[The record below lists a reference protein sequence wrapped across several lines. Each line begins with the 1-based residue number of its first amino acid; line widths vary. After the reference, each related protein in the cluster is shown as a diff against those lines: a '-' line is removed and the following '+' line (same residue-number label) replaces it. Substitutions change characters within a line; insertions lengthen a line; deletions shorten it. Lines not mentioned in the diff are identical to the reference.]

1 MPLIRLDKVSI
12 NFGTQVILE
21 EVNLSIK
28 RGQKLGLLGRN
39 GTGKSTLMKLI
50 ANDIEPDSGERWL
63 RSGVKVAWLEQN
75 LPLGDELTV
84 YDMVASGLEK
94 TGELL
99 KQYHRLIADYNNE
112 DISQLEAI
120 QDQIEAVDGWI
131 IGQKIDTVITQ
142 LQLPSDQLMSSL
154 SGGWRKRVALARAL
168 VVEPDLLLLDEPT
181 NHLDIPTIEWLEKW
195 LKDYNGAILLVTH
208 DRSFLQNVATNIAE
222 LDRGSLY
229 QFDGSF
235 EKFLIFRE
243 QQLAAEETANK
254 LFDKKL
260 AEEEVWIRQGIK
272 ARRTRNE
279 GRVRALESLRNKR
292 SERRAQSGNAT
303 FEVQSASNSGK
314 VVAELTDVFQIFDN
328 DTIIDNF
335 STTIVRGDR
344 IGLLGPNGAGKSTLL
359 KIILGEL
366 EPSKGSVKLG
376 TKLEIAYFD
385 QLRSELDLEK
395 NLIDNICGGQ
405 EYIQINGK
413 SKHAITY
420 LGEFLFTPERVRTP
434 AKALSGG
441 EQNRAILAKV
451 FSKAANVMVLDEPT
465 NDLDIETLELLE
477 ELLMKFNGTILLVS
491 HDRKFMDNVVT
502 STMIFSEH
510 GKVVEYVGGYSDWV
524 RKGGVLLES
533 KKIIKKAKGDVIER
547 VSGDIESNSSPLTET
562 KKRKIS
568 YKEQRE
574 LQNLPKSIEKL
585 EATKDSLEILISAS
599 DFYNNENLI
608 IQKTLKDLSD
618 LQTKLDMIYKR
629 WEELENLK

>member
-63 RSGVKVAWLEQN
+63 RSGVKIAWLEQN

-99 KQYHRLIADYNNE
+99 KQYHRLITDYNNE

-142 LQLPSDQLMSSL
+142 LQLSSDQLMSSL

-292 SERRAQSGNAT
+292 SERRAQSGNTT

-314 VVAELTDVFQIFDN
+314 VVAELTDVFQSFDN

-344 IGLLGPNGAGKSTLL
+344 IGLVGPNGAGKSTLL

-413 SKHAITY
+413 SRHAITY
-420 LGEFLFTPERVRTP
+420 LGEFLFTPERVLTP

-533 KKIIKKAKGDVIER
+533 EKIIKKDKGDLKER

-618 LQTKLDMIYKR
+618 LQTKLDMIYER

>member
-99 KQYHRLIADYNNE
+99 KQYHRLITDYNNE

-229 QFDGSF
+229 QFEGSF

-279 GRVRALESLRNKR
+279 GRVRALESLRSER
-292 SERRAQSGNAT
+292 SERRVQSGNAT

-344 IGLLGPNGAGKSTLL
+344 IGLVGPNGAGKSTLL

-366 EPSKGSVKLG
+366 EPSKGCVKLG

-510 GKVVEYVGGYSDWV
+510 GKVVECVGGYSDWV

>member
-1 MPLIRLDKVSI
+1 M
-12 NFGTQVILE
+12 
-21 EVNLSIK
+21 
-28 RGQKLGLLGRN
+28 
-39 GTGKSTLMKLI
+39 
-50 ANDIEPDSGERWL
+50 
-63 RSGVKVAWLEQN
+63 
-75 LPLGDELTV
+75 
-84 YDMVASGLEK
+84 
-94 TGELL
+94 
-99 KQYHRLIADYNNE
+99 
-112 DISQLEAI
+112 
-120 QDQIEAVDGWI
+120 
-131 IGQKIDTVITQ
+131 
-142 LQLPSDQLMSSL
+142 LQL
-154 SGGWRKRVALARAL
+154 
-168 VVEPDLLLLDEPT
+168 
-181 NHLDIPTIEWLEKW
+181 
-195 LKDYNGAILLVTH
+195 ILL
-208 DRSFLQNVATNIAE
+208 SLIE
-222 LDRGSLY
+222 GSLY

-292 SERRAQSGNAT
+292 SERRAQSGNTT

-314 VVAELTDVFQIFDN
+314 VVAELTDVFQSFDN

-344 IGLLGPNGAGKSTLL
+344 IGLVGPNGAGKSTLL

-413 SKHAITY
+413 SRHAITY
-420 LGEFLFTPERVRTP
+420 LGEFLFTPERVLTP

-533 KKIIKKAKGDVIER
+533 EKIIKKDKGDLKER

-618 LQTKLDMIYKR
+618 LQTKLDMIYER

>member
-28 RGQKLGLLGRN
+28 RGEKLGLLGRN

-50 ANDIEPDSGERWL
+50 ANDIQADGGERWL
-63 RSGVKVAWLEQN
+63 RSGTKVSWLEQN
-75 LPLGDELTV
+75 LPLGDKLTV

-99 KQYHRLIADYNNE
+99 KRYHHLIANYSNE
-112 DISQLEAI
+112 TMNELEVV

-154 SGGWRKRVALARAL
+154 SGGWKKRVALARAL

-195 LKDYNGAILLVTH
+195 LQSYNGAILLVTH

-222 LDRGSLY
+222 LDRGALY

-279 GRVRALESLRNKR
+279 GRVRALESLRNAR
-292 SERRAQSGNAT
+292 SERRVQSGNAT

-314 VVAELTDVFQIFDN
+314 IVAELTDVSQSFDN
-328 DTIIDNF
+328 NTIIDNF

-344 IGLLGPNGAGKSTLL
+344 IGLVGPNGVGKSTLL

-366 EPSKGSVKLG
+366 EPSKGSVRLG

-385 QLRSELDLEK
+385 QLRLELDLEK

-405 EYIQINGK
+405 EYIQVNGN

-420 LGEFLFTPERVRTP
+420 LGEFLFTPDRVRTP

-451 FSKAANVMVLDEPT
+451 FSKPANVLVLDEPT

-477 ELLMKFNGTILLVS
+477 ELLMKFNGTVLLVS

-502 STMIFSEH
+502 STMIFSES

-524 RKGGVLLES
+524 RKGGSLSESEKIS
-533 KKIIKKAKGDVIER
+533 KKDKG
-547 VSGDIESNSSPLTET
+547 NSSKIKARDNEANSSLSIET
-562 KKRKIS
+562 KKEIIS

-585 EATKDSLEILISAS
+585 EASKNRLEKLISAS
-599 DFYNNENLI
+599 DFYNNENLM
-608 IQKTLKDLSD
+608 IQKTLTDLSD
-618 LQTKLDMIYKR
+618 LQTKLDTTYQR